1 MSNILE
7 FTGEYHTRVQKSK
20 RLADSLS
27 VELCQHATEMGID
40 TSNPQFVYDFA
51 WIVKFIEVMVDN
63 DMGVAN
69 KLAKLMENAQLET

>member
-7 FTGEYHTRVQKSK
+7 FTGEYHTRVKKAK
-20 RLADSLS
+20 RLTDSLS